1 MSSGI
6 SIFPVAAV
14 VGLIVLFGIVALIA
28 VLINNK
34 K

>member
-1 MSSGI
+1 MASGI
-6 SIFPVAAV
+6 SIFPVVV
-14 VGLIVLFGIVALIA
+14 VGLIVLFGIVALVA